1 MLQESTC
8 CMNKCFKRQRAPSH
22 SAFLELSAL
31 SLLQKLR
38 AAVCCNWFKEA
49 QEEFPELSAS
59 PAWSAFSDF
68 SLLAEFNSVV
78 FLSRLGQEDKMQI
91 WWCHSPS
98 NIVVVFPF
106 HIELSINLWPG
117 LHSPTPDFF
126 LSCCHFLCLALP
138 PLPLTSLHFS
148 SPILWFV
155 QVPVPLTAISVYWNH
170 VYHWKLPD
178 LSIRNQF
185 LLPGV
190 CSNNMVKAPF
200 VVWLLGS
207 LFHVSLS
214 ISSPAILEVREV
226 IFMFGSQVPSTATA
240 QS

>member
-1 MLQESTC
+1 MSFSLKHC
-8 CMNKCFKRQRAPSH
+8 CCFPISYRVKHKRIARPS
-22 SAFLELSAL
+22 
-31 SLLQKLR
+31 QP
-38 AAVCCNWFKEA
+38 N
-49 QEEFPELSAS
+49 
-59 PAWSAFSDF
+59 SDF
-68 SLLAEFNSVV
+68 F
-78 FLSRLGQEDKMQI
+78 Q
-91 WWCHSPS
+91 
-98 NIVVVFPF
+98 
-106 HIELSINLWPG
+106 
-117 LHSPTPDFF
+117 
-126 LSCCHFLCLALP
+126 SCCHFLCLALP

-148 SPILWFV
+148 SPVLWFI
-155 QVPVPLTAISVYWNH
+155 QVPVPLTAISVYGNH

-190 CSNNMVKAPF
+190 CSNHMVKAPF

-214 ISSPAILEVREV
+214 ISSPAILEVRKV